1 MRWLAAAKNTSGAE
15 LWLYSSRK
23 WCSTFP
29 HVVETHAICQL
40 DLVESILEQAMFVA
54 FAPWAG
60 DLVLVEQA
68 ELHGGEPMGVSPT
81 GLGREA
87 EP

>member
-1 MRWLAAAKNTSGAE
+1 MLD
-15 LWLYSSRK
+15 L
-23 WCSTFP
+23 P
-29 HVVETHAICQL
+29 HVVETHAVCQL
-40 DLVESILEQAMFVA
+40 DLLESVLEQAMFVA

-68 ELHGGEPMGVSPT
+68 ELHGGEPMGASPT
-81 GLGREA
+81 GLGREG